1 MGKVVILD
9 ENTAN
14 QIAAGEVIERPASVV
29 KELVENSL
37 DAGATSV
44 TVEIVNGGKKSI
56 RVTDN
61 GHGIEADDAV
71 MAFERHATSK
81 IRSIDDIGRISTMGF
96 RGEALASIASVAKVE
111 MLTRAEKDPDG
122 TRIYL
127 EAGNIISSSP
137 AGAPVGTTFDIRE
150 LFYNTPARYKFLKND
165 AVEAGYIHEILT
177 RIALSR
183 PDVSIKLINQG
194 KTVLHTPG
202 NHDLLSAIYSL
213 YGNDIARAVI
223 PVKLSN
229 DGIEIEGFIGKPEI
243 SRGNRGYESFFVNGR
258 FIYNRTI
265 TTAVEEAYK
274 MKLMQK
280 RFPFAVLKLKIPPQS
295 VDVNVHPAKLEVRFS
310 DEKKTYRAVYT
321 SVSEALYSASLIR
334 EVRESDEYKLSTG
347 KKTEIPEQIRLPEE
361 TADGE
366 KLKGY
371 AADAKQQSQKWEVSS
386 SKAEYGQKTDEYA
399 CADKTTIQYVH
410 EDKIITKNEQENVK
424 TAVSERA
431 DEKMPEETGAE
442 EKTPADDKK
451 RLYNARIVGQV
462 FSSYILLEEGE
473 DILIID
479 QHAAHERICYEKIRK
494 MYTGHESFEQGMISP
509 LAVNLSEREMDRFNQ
524 LSGYLRR
531 LGFDAEVFGSRT
543 VLVRSIPYILSG
555 GFSSRDLTD
564 ILEKLYAEISDV
576 SDMIP
581 EETLYMMACKSAIKA
596 NRKMTDIEIRGL
608 VDELAKTDNL
618 YTCVHGRPVIISIG
632 RKEFEKR
639 FKRIV

>member
-1 MGKVVILD
+1 MGRIVILD

-44 TVEIVNGGKKSI
+44 IVEIANGGKKSI
-56 RVTDN
+56 RITDN
-61 GHGIEADDAV
+61 GHGIEADDAAMV
-71 MAFERHATSK
+71 FERHATSK
-81 IRSIDDIGRISTMGF
+81 IRTIEDLGRVSTMGF
-96 RGEALASIASVAKVE
+96 RGEALASVASVAKVE
-111 MLTRAEKDPDG
+111 MVTRAENDPNG
-122 TRIYL
+122 TRIYI
-127 EAGNIISSSP
+127 EGGNIISSSP
-137 AGAPVGTTFDIRE
+137 AGAPVGTTFDIKE

-165 AVEAGYIHEILT
+165 SVEAGYINEILT

-183 PDVSIKLINQG
+183 PDVSIKLISQG
-194 KTVLHTPG
+194 KTVMHTPG

-223 PVKLSN
+223 PVKMSD
-229 DGIEIEGFIGKPEI
+229 DGIEIEGFVGKPEI
-243 SRGNRGYESFFVNGR
+243 SRGNRKFESFFVNGR
-258 FIYNRTI
+258 FIYNRII

-280 RFPFAVLKLKIPPQS
+280 RFPFAMLKLKVSPEF

-310 DEKKTYRAVYT
+310 DEKKVFRVVYH
-321 SVSEALYSASLIR
+321 SVSDALYSASLIR
-334 EVRESDEYKLSTG
+334 EVRENDGYKRSIEQ
-347 KKTEIPEQIRLPEE
+347 KAEIPQQIRLPEE

-366 KLKGY
+366 RLKGTGINIR
-371 AADAKQQSQKWEVSS
+371 QPSLKWNVSS
-386 SKAEYGQKTDEYA
+386 STAEYRQKADEY
-399 CADKTTIQYVH
+399 VR
-410 EDKIITKNEQENVK
+410 EDKIITQNERENIK
-424 TAVSERA
+424 APALERV
-431 DEKMPEETGAE
+431 DEKIPEGSGTEQ
-442 EKTPADDKK
+442 KTSDNDKK

-462 FSSYILLEEGE
+462 FLSYILLEEGE
-473 DILIID
+473 DIPIID

-494 MYTGHESFEQGMISP
+494 KYSERESFEQGMISP
-509 LAVNLSEREMDRFNQ
+509 IAVNLSEQEMDRFNQ

-531 LGFDAEVFGSRT
+531 LGFDVEVFGSRT
-543 VLVRSIPYILSG
+543 VLVRTVPYILSS

-564 ILEKLYAEISDV
+564 ILEKLYVEVSDV

-596 NRKMTDIEIRGL
+596 NRKMTDMEIRGL
-608 VDELAKTDNL
+608 VDELAKTDGL
-618 YTCVHGRPVIISIG
+618 YTCVHGRPVIISMG
-632 RKEFEKR
+632 KKEFEKR

>member
-1 MGKVVILD
+1 MGRIVILD

-44 TVEIVNGGKKSI
+44 IVEIANGGKKSI
-56 RVTDN
+56 RITDN
-61 GHGIEADDAV
+61 GHGIEADDAAMV
-71 MAFERHATSK
+71 FERHATSK
-81 IRSIDDIGRISTMGF
+81 IRTIEDLGRVSTMGF
-96 RGEALASIASVAKVE
+96 RGEALASVASVAKVE
-111 MLTRAEKDPDG
+111 MVTRAENDPSG
-122 TRIYL
+122 TRIYI
-127 EAGNIISSSP
+127 EGGNIISSSP
-137 AGAPVGTTFDIRE
+137 AGAPVGTTFDIKE

-165 AVEAGYIHEILT
+165 SVEAGYINEILT

-183 PDVSIKLINQG
+183 PDVSIKLISQG
-194 KTVLHTPG
+194 KTVMHTPG

-223 PVKLSN
+223 PVKMSD
-229 DGIEIEGFIGKPEI
+229 DGIEIEGFVGKPEI
-243 SRGNRGYESFFVNGR
+243 SRGNRKFESFFVNGR
-258 FIYNRTI
+258 FIYNRII

-280 RFPFAVLKLKIPPQS
+280 RFPFAMLKLKVSPEF

-310 DEKKTYRAVYT
+310 DEKKVFRVVYH
-321 SVSEALYSASLIR
+321 SVSDALYSASLIR
-334 EVRESDEYKLSTG
+334 EVRENDGYKRSIEQ
-347 KKTEIPEQIRLPEE
+347 KAEIPQQIRLPEE

-366 KLKGY
+366 RLKGTGINIR
-371 AADAKQQSQKWEVSS
+371 QPSLKWNVSS
-386 SKAEYGQKTDEYA
+386 STAEYRQKADEY
-399 CADKTTIQYVH
+399 VR
-410 EDKIITKNEQENVK
+410 EDKIITQNERENIK
-424 TAVSERA
+424 APALERV
-431 DEKMPEETGAE
+431 DEKIPEGSGTEQ
-442 EKTPADDKK
+442 KTSGNDKK

-462 FSSYILLEEGE
+462 FLSYILLEEGE

-494 MYTGHESFEQGMISP
+494 KYSERESFEQGMISP
-509 LAVNLSEREMDRFNQ
+509 IAVNLSEQEMDRFNQ

-531 LGFDAEVFGSRT
+531 LGFDVEVFGSRT
-543 VLVRSIPYILSG
+543 VLVRTVPYILSS

-564 ILEKLYAEISDV
+564 ILEKLYVEVSDV

-596 NRKMTDIEIRGL
+596 NRKMTDMEIRGL
-608 VDELAKTDNL
+608 VDELAKTDGL
-618 YTCVHGRPVIISIG
+618 YTCVHGRPVIISMG
-632 RKEFEKR
+632 KKEFEKR

>member
-1 MGKVVILD
+1 MGRIVILD

-44 TVEIVNGGKKSI
+44 IVEIANGGKKSI
-56 RVTDN
+56 RITDN
-61 GHGIEADDAV
+61 GRGIEADDAAMV
-71 MAFERHATSK
+71 FERHATSK
-81 IRSIDDIGRISTMGF
+81 IRTIEDLGRVSTMGF
-96 RGEALASIASVAKVE
+96 RGEALASVASVAKVE
-111 MLTRAEKDPDG
+111 MVTRAENDPNG
-122 TRIYL
+122 TRIYI
-127 EAGNIISSSP
+127 EGGNIISSSP
-137 AGAPVGTTFDIRE
+137 AGAPVGTTFDIKE

-165 AVEAGYIHEILT
+165 SVEAGYINEILT

-183 PDVSIKLINQG
+183 PDVSIKLISQG
-194 KTVLHTPG
+194 KTVMHTPG

-223 PVKLSN
+223 PVKMSD
-229 DGIEIEGFIGKPEI
+229 DGIEIEGFVGKPEI
-243 SRGNRGYESFFVNGR
+243 SRGNRKFESFFVNGR
-258 FIYNRTI
+258 FIYNRII

-280 RFPFAVLKLKIPPQS
+280 RFPFAMLKLKVSPEF

-310 DEKKTYRAVYT
+310 DEKKVFRVVYH
-321 SVSEALYSASLIR
+321 SVSDALYSASLIR
-334 EVRESDEYKLSTG
+334 EVRENDGYKRSIEQ
-347 KKTEIPEQIRLPEE
+347 KAEIPQQIRLPEE

-366 KLKGY
+366 RLKGTGINIR
-371 AADAKQQSQKWEVSS
+371 QPSLKWNVSS
-386 SKAEYGQKTDEYA
+386 STAEYRQKADEY
-399 CADKTTIQYVH
+399 VR
-410 EDKIITKNEQENVK
+410 EDKIITQNERENIK
-424 TAVSERA
+424 APALERV
-431 DEKMPEETGAE
+431 DEKIPEGSGTEQ
-442 EKTPADDKK
+442 KTSGNDKK

-462 FSSYILLEEGE
+462 FLSYILLEEGE

-494 MYTGHESFEQGMISP
+494 KYSERESFEQGMISP
-509 LAVNLSEREMDRFNQ
+509 IAVNLSEQEMDRFNQ

-531 LGFDAEVFGSRT
+531 LGFDVEVFGSRT
-543 VLVRSIPYILSG
+543 VLVRTVPYILSS

-564 ILEKLYAEISDV
+564 ILEKLYVEVSDV

-596 NRKMTDIEIRGL
+596 NRKMTDMEIRGL
-608 VDELAKTDNL
+608 VDELAKTDGL
-618 YTCVHGRPVIISIG
+618 YTCVHGRPVIISMG
-632 RKEFEKR
+632 KKEFEKR

>member
-1 MGKVVILD
+1 MGRIVILD

-44 TVEIVNGGKKSI
+44 IVEIANGGKKSI
-56 RVTDN
+56 RITDN
-61 GHGIEADDAV
+61 GHGIEADDAAMV
-71 MAFERHATSK
+71 FERHATSK
-81 IRSIDDIGRISTMGF
+81 IRTIEDLGRVSTMGF
-96 RGEALASIASVAKVE
+96 RGEALASVASVAKVE
-111 MLTRAEKDPDG
+111 MVTRAENDPNG
-122 TRIYL
+122 TRIYI
-127 EAGNIISSSP
+127 EGGNIISSSP
-137 AGAPVGTTFDIRE
+137 AGAPVGTTFDIKE

-165 AVEAGYIHEILT
+165 SVEAGYINEILT

-183 PDVSIKLINQG
+183 PDVSIKLISQG
-194 KTVLHTPG
+194 KTVMHTPG

-223 PVKLSN
+223 PVKMSD
-229 DGIEIEGFIGKPEI
+229 DGIEIEGFVGKPEI
-243 SRGNRGYESFFVNGR
+243 SRGNRKFESFFVNGR
-258 FIYNRTI
+258 FIYNRII

-280 RFPFAVLKLKIPPQS
+280 RFPFAMLKLKVSPEF

-310 DEKKTYRAVYT
+310 DEKKVFRVVYH
-321 SVSEALYSASLIR
+321 SVSDALYSASLIR
-334 EVRESDEYKLSTG
+334 EVRENDGYKRSIEQ
-347 KKTEIPEQIRLPEE
+347 KAEIPQQIRLPEE

-366 KLKGY
+366 RLKGTGINIR
-371 AADAKQQSQKWEVSS
+371 QPSLKWNVSS
-386 SKAEYGQKTDEYA
+386 STAEYRQKADEY
-399 CADKTTIQYVH
+399 VR
-410 EDKIITKNEQENVK
+410 EDKIITQNERENIK
-424 TAVSERA
+424 APALERV
-431 DEKMPEETGAE
+431 DEKIPEGSGTEQ
-442 EKTPADDKK
+442 KTSGNDKK

-462 FSSYILLEEGE
+462 FLSYILLEEGE

-494 MYTGHESFEQGMISP
+494 KYSERESFEQGMISP
-509 LAVNLSEREMDRFNQ
+509 IAVNLSEQEMDRFNQ

-531 LGFDAEVFGSRT
+531 LGFDVEVFGSRT
-543 VLVRSIPYILSG
+543 VLVRTVPYILSS

-564 ILEKLYAEISDV
+564 ILEKLYVEVSDV

-596 NRKMTDIEIRGL
+596 NRKMTDMEIRGL
-608 VDELAKTDNL
+608 VDELAKTDGL
-618 YTCVHGRPVIISIG
+618 YTCVHGRPVIISMG
-632 RKEFEKR
+632 KKEFEKR

>member
-1 MGKVVILD
+1 MGRIVILD

-44 TVEIVNGGKKSI
+44 IVEIANGGKKSI
-56 RVTDN
+56 RITDN
-61 GHGIEADDAV
+61 GHGIEADDAAMV
-71 MAFERHATSK
+71 FERHATSK
-81 IRSIDDIGRISTMGF
+81 IRTIEDLGRVSTMGF
-96 RGEALASIASVAKVE
+96 RGEALASVASVAKVE
-111 MLTRAEKDPDG
+111 MVTRAENDPNG
-122 TRIYL
+122 TRIYT
-127 EAGNIISSSP
+127 EGGNIISSSP
-137 AGAPVGTTFDIRE
+137 AGAPVGTTFDIKE

-165 AVEAGYIHEILT
+165 SVEAGYINEILT

-183 PDVSIKLINQG
+183 PDVSIKLISQG
-194 KTVLHTPG
+194 KTVMHTPG

-223 PVKLSN
+223 PVKMSD
-229 DGIEIEGFIGKPEI
+229 DGIEIEGFVGKPEI
-243 SRGNRGYESFFVNGR
+243 SRGNRKFESFFVNGR
-258 FIYNRTI
+258 FIYNRII

-280 RFPFAVLKLKIPPQS
+280 RFPFAMLKLKVSPEF

-310 DEKKTYRAVYT
+310 DEKKVFRVVYH
-321 SVSEALYSASLIR
+321 SVSDALYSASLIR
-334 EVRESDEYKLSTG
+334 EVRENDGYKRSIEQ
-347 KKTEIPEQIRLPEE
+347 KAEIPQQIRLPEE

-366 KLKGY
+366 RLKGTGINIR
-371 AADAKQQSQKWEVSS
+371 QPSLKWNVSS
-386 SKAEYGQKTDEYA
+386 STAEYRQKADEY
-399 CADKTTIQYVH
+399 VR
-410 EDKIITKNEQENVK
+410 EDKIITQNERENIK
-424 TAVSERA
+424 APALERV
-431 DEKMPEETGAE
+431 DEKIPEGSGTEQ
-442 EKTPADDKK
+442 KTSGNDKK

-462 FSSYILLEEGE
+462 FLSYILLEEGE

-494 MYTGHESFEQGMISP
+494 KYSERESFEQGMISP
-509 LAVNLSEREMDRFNQ
+509 IAVNLSEQEMDRFNQ

-531 LGFDAEVFGSRT
+531 LGFDVEVFGSRT
-543 VLVRSIPYILSG
+543 VLVRTVPYILSS

-564 ILEKLYAEISDV
+564 ILEKLYVEVSDV

-596 NRKMTDIEIRGL
+596 NRKMTDMEIRGL
-608 VDELAKTDNL
+608 VDELAKTDGL
-618 YTCVHGRPVIISIG
+618 YTCVHGRPVIISMG
-632 RKEFEKR
+632 KKEFEKR

>member
-1 MGKVVILD
+1 MGKIVILD

-61 GHGIEADDAV
+61 GHGIEADDAA

-81 IRSIDDIGRISTMGF
+81 IRTIDDISRISTMGF

-111 MLTRAEKDPDG
+111 MVTRAEKDADG
-122 TRIYL
+122 TRVYA
-127 EAGNIISSSP
+127 EGGNIISLSP
-137 AGAPVGTTFDIRE
+137 AGAPVGTTFEVRE

-183 PDVSIKLINQG
+183 PDVSVKLINQG

-202 NHDLLSAIYSL
+202 NHDLLSVIYSI
-213 YGNDIARAVI
+213 YGSDIARSVI
-223 PVKLSN
+223 PVKMSAA
-229 DGIEIEGFIGKPEI
+229 GIEIEGYIGKPEI
-243 SRGNRGYESFFVNGR
+243 SRGNRGYESFYVNGR
-258 FIYNRTI
+258 FIYNRI
-265 TTAVEEAYK
+265 MTTAVEEAYK

-280 RFPFAVLKLKIPPQS
+280 RFPFAVLMLKISPHF

-310 DEKKTYRAVYT
+310 DEKKVFRAVYH
-321 SVSEALYSASLIR
+321 SVSGALSSASLIR
-334 EVRESDEYKLSTG
+334 EVREDGSYKLTTG
-347 KKTEIPEQIRLPEE
+347 QKPQIPEQIRLTEE
-361 TADGE
+361 TVYCREPEDTAVTKQPAQRLE
-366 KLKGY
+366 APVP
-371 AADAKQQSQKWEVSS
+371 AAEHTQK
-386 SKAEYGQKTDEYA
+386 AREY
-399 CADKTTIQYVH
+399 VP
-410 EDKIITKNEQENVK
+410 EDKITVQYAREDKAITQTGHENVK
-424 TAVSERA
+424 TAAGELTG
-431 DEKMPEETGAE
+431 EKIPDIGEAE
-442 EKTPADDKK
+442 EKSPADDKK
-451 RLYNARIVGQV
+451 RLQNARIIGQV

-473 DILIID
+473 DIFIID
-479 QHAAHERICYEKIRK
+479 QHAAHERISYEKIRK
-494 MYTGHESFEQGMISP
+494 KYAEHESFEQGMISP
-509 LAVNLSEREMDRFNQ
+509 LAVNLSELEMDRFKH

-531 LGFDAEVFGSRT
+531 LGFDIEVFGSRT
-543 VLVRSIPYILSG
+543 VLVRSVPYILSG
-555 GFSSRDLTD
+555 GFSSRDLAD
-564 ILEKLYAEISDV
+564 ILEKLYIEVSDV

-596 NRKMTDIEIRGL
+596 NRKMTDVEIRAL
-608 VDELAKTDNL
+608 VDELAETDDL
-618 YTCVHGRPVIISIG
+618 YTCVHGRPAIISISK
-632 RKEFEKR
+632 KELEKR

>member
-1 MGKVVILD
+1 MGRIVILD

-44 TVEIVNGGKKSI
+44 IVEIANGGKKSI
-56 RVTDN
+56 RITDN
-61 GHGIEADDAV
+61 GHGIEADDAAMV
-71 MAFERHATSK
+71 FERHATSK
-81 IRSIDDIGRISTMGF
+81 IRTIEDLGRVSTMGF
-96 RGEALASIASVAKVE
+96 RGEALASVASVAKVE
-111 MLTRAEKDPDG
+111 MVTRAENDPNG
-122 TRIYL
+122 TRIYI
-127 EAGNIISSSP
+127 EGGNIISSSP
-137 AGAPVGTTFDIRE
+137 AGAPVGTTFDIKE

-165 AVEAGYIHEILT
+165 SVEAGYINEILT

-183 PDVSIKLINQG
+183 PDVSIKLISQG
-194 KTVLHTPG
+194 KTVMHTPG

-223 PVKLSN
+223 PVKMSD
-229 DGIEIEGFIGKPEI
+229 DGIEIEGFVGKPEI
-243 SRGNRGYESFFVNGR
+243 SRGNRKFESFFVNGR
-258 FIYNRTI
+258 FIYNRII

-280 RFPFAVLKLKIPPQS
+280 RFPFAMLKLKVSPEF

-310 DEKKTYRAVYT
+310 DEKKVFRVVYH
-321 SVSEALYSASLIR
+321 SVSDALYSASLIR
-334 EVRESDEYKLSTG
+334 EVRENDGYKRSIEQ
-347 KKTEIPEQIRLPEE
+347 KAEIPQQIRLPEE

-366 KLKGY
+366 RLKGTGINIR
-371 AADAKQQSQKWEVSS
+371 QPSLKWNVSS
-386 SKAEYGQKTDEYA
+386 STDEYRQK
-399 CADKTTIQYVH
+399 ADEYVR
-410 EDKIITKNEQENVK
+410 EDKIITQNERENIK
-424 TAVSERA
+424 APALERV
-431 DEKMPEETGAE
+431 DEKIPEGSGTEQ
-442 EKTPADDKK
+442 KTSGNDKK

-462 FSSYILLEEGE
+462 FLSYILLEEGE

-494 MYTGHESFEQGMISP
+494 KYSERESFEQGMISP
-509 LAVNLSEREMDRFNQ
+509 IAVNLSEQEMDRFNQ

-531 LGFDAEVFGSRT
+531 LGFDVEVFGSRT
-543 VLVRSIPYILSG
+543 VLVRTVPYILSS

-564 ILEKLYAEISDV
+564 ILEKLYVEVSDV

-596 NRKMTDIEIRGL
+596 NRKMTDMEIRGL
-608 VDELAKTDNL
+608 VDELAKTDGL
-618 YTCVHGRPVIISIG
+618 YTCVHGRPVIISMG
-632 RKEFEKR
+632 KKEFEKR

>member
-1 MGKVVILD
+1 MGRIVILD

-44 TVEIVNGGKKSI
+44 IVEIANGGKKSI
-56 RVTDN
+56 RITDN
-61 GHGIEADDAV
+61 GHGIEADDAAMV
-71 MAFERHATSK
+71 FERHATSK
-81 IRSIDDIGRISTMGF
+81 IRTIEDLGRVSTMGF
-96 RGEALASIASVAKVE
+96 RGEALASVASVAKVE
-111 MLTRAEKDPDG
+111 MVTRAENDPNG
-122 TRIYL
+122 TRIYI
-127 EAGNIISSSP
+127 EGGNIISSSP
-137 AGAPVGTTFDIRE
+137 AGAPVGTTFDIKE

-165 AVEAGYIHEILT
+165 SVEAGYINEILT

-183 PDVSIKLINQG
+183 PDVSIKLISQG
-194 KTVLHTPG
+194 KTVMHTPG

-223 PVKLSN
+223 PVKMSD
-229 DGIEIEGFIGKPEI
+229 DGIEIEGFVGKPEI
-243 SRGNRGYESFFVNGR
+243 SRGNRKFESFFVNGR
-258 FIYNRTI
+258 FIYNRII

-280 RFPFAVLKLKIPPQS
+280 RFPFAMLKLKVSPEF

-310 DEKKTYRAVYT
+310 DEKKVFRVVYH
-321 SVSEALYSASLIR
+321 SVSDALYSASLIR
-334 EVRESDEYKLSTG
+334 EVRENDGYKRSIEQ
-347 KKTEIPEQIRLPEE
+347 KAEIPQQIRLPEE

-366 KLKGY
+366 RLKGTGINIR
-371 AADAKQQSQKWEVSS
+371 QPSLKWNVSS
-386 SKAEYGQKTDEYA
+386 STAEYRQKADEY
-399 CADKTTIQYVH
+399 VR
-410 EDKIITKNEQENVK
+410 EDKIITQNERENIK
-424 TAVSERA
+424 APALERV
-431 DEKMPEETGAE
+431 DEKIPEGSGTEQ
-442 EKTPADDKK
+442 KTSGNDKK

-462 FSSYILLEEGE
+462 FLSYILLEEGE

-494 MYTGHESFEQGMISP
+494 KYSECESFEQGMISP
-509 LAVNLSEREMDRFNQ
+509 IAVNLSEQEMDRFNQ

-531 LGFDAEVFGSRT
+531 LGFDVEVFGSRT
-543 VLVRSIPYILSG
+543 VLVRTVPYILSS

-564 ILEKLYAEISDV
+564 ILEKLYVEVSDV

-596 NRKMTDIEIRGL
+596 NRKMTDMEIRGL
-608 VDELAKTDNL
+608 VDELAKTDGL
-618 YTCVHGRPVIISIG
+618 YTCVHGRPVIISMG
-632 RKEFEKR
+632 KKEFEKR

>member
-1 MGKVVILD
+1 MGRIVILD

-44 TVEIVNGGKKSI
+44 IVEIANGGKKSI
-56 RVTDN
+56 RITDN
-61 GHGIEADDAV
+61 GHGIEADDAAMV
-71 MAFERHATSK
+71 FERHATSK
-81 IRSIDDIGRISTMGF
+81 IRTIEDLGRVSTMGF
-96 RGEALASIASVAKVE
+96 RGEALASVASVAKVE
-111 MLTRAEKDPDG
+111 MVTRAENDPSG
-122 TRIYL
+122 TRIYI
-127 EAGNIISSSP
+127 EGGNIISSSP
-137 AGAPVGTTFDIRE
+137 AGAPVGTTFDIKE

-165 AVEAGYIHEILT
+165 SVEAGYINEILT

-183 PDVSIKLINQG
+183 PDVSIKLISQG
-194 KTVLHTPG
+194 KTVMHTPG

-223 PVKLSN
+223 PVKMSD
-229 DGIEIEGFIGKPEI
+229 DGIEIEGFVGKPEI
-243 SRGNRGYESFFVNGR
+243 SRGNRKFESFFVNGR
-258 FIYNRTI
+258 FIYNRII

-280 RFPFAVLKLKIPPQS
+280 RFPFAMLKLKVSPEF

-310 DEKKTYRAVYT
+310 DKKKVFRVVYH
-321 SVSEALYSASLIR
+321 SVSDALYSASLIR
-334 EVRESDEYKLSTG
+334 EVRENDGYKRSIEQ
-347 KKTEIPEQIRLPEE
+347 KAEIPQQIRLPEE

-366 KLKGY
+366 RLKGTGINIR
-371 AADAKQQSQKWEVSS
+371 QPSLKWNVSS
-386 SKAEYGQKTDEYA
+386 STAEYRQKADEY
-399 CADKTTIQYVH
+399 VR
-410 EDKIITKNEQENVK
+410 EDKIITQNERENIK
-424 TAVSERA
+424 APALERV
-431 DEKMPEETGAE
+431 DEKIPEGSGTEQ
-442 EKTPADDKK
+442 KTSGNDKK

-462 FSSYILLEEGE
+462 FLSYILLEEGE

-494 MYTGHESFEQGMISP
+494 KYSERESFEQGMISP
-509 LAVNLSEREMDRFNQ
+509 IAVNLSEQEMDRFNQ

-531 LGFDAEVFGSRT
+531 LGFDVEVFGSRT
-543 VLVRSIPYILSG
+543 VLVRTVPYILSS

-564 ILEKLYAEISDV
+564 ILEKLYVEVSDV

-596 NRKMTDIEIRGL
+596 NRKMTDMEIRGL
-608 VDELAKTDNL
+608 VDELAKTDGL
-618 YTCVHGRPVIISIG
+618 YTCVHGRPVIISMG
-632 RKEFEKR
+632 KKEFEKR

>member
-1 MGKVVILD
+1 MGRIVILD

-44 TVEIVNGGKKSI
+44 IVEIANGGKKSI
-56 RVTDN
+56 RITDN
-61 GHGIEADDAV
+61 GHGIEADDAAMV
-71 MAFERHATSK
+71 FERHATSK
-81 IRSIDDIGRISTMGF
+81 IRTIEDLGRVSTMGF
-96 RGEALASIASVAKVE
+96 RGEALASVASVAKVE
-111 MLTRAEKDPDG
+111 MVTRAENDPNG
-122 TRIYL
+122 TRIYI
-127 EAGNIISSSP
+127 EGGNIISSSP
-137 AGAPVGTTFDIRE
+137 AGAPVGTTFDIKE

-165 AVEAGYIHEILT
+165 SVEAGYINEILT

-183 PDVSIKLINQG
+183 PDVSIKLISQG
-194 KTVLHTPG
+194 KTVMHTPG

-223 PVKLSN
+223 PVKMSD
-229 DGIEIEGFIGKPEI
+229 DGIEIEGFVGKPEI
-243 SRGNRGYESFFVNGR
+243 SRGNRKFESFFVNGR
-258 FIYNRTI
+258 FIYNRII

-280 RFPFAVLKLKIPPQS
+280 RFPFAMLKLKVSPEF

-310 DEKKTYRAVYT
+310 DEKKVFRVVYH
-321 SVSEALYSASLIR
+321 SVSDALYSASLIR
-334 EVRESDEYKLSTG
+334 EVRENDGYKRSIEQ
-347 KKTEIPEQIRLPEE
+347 KAEIPQQIRLPEE

-366 KLKGY
+366 RLKGTGINIR
-371 AADAKQQSQKWEVSS
+371 QPSLKWNVSS
-386 SKAEYGQKTDEYA
+386 STAEYRQKADEY
-399 CADKTTIQYVH
+399 VR
-410 EDKIITKNEQENVK
+410 EDKIISQNERENIK
-424 TAVSERA
+424 APALERV
-431 DEKMPEETGAE
+431 DEKIPEGSGTEQ
-442 EKTPADDKK
+442 KTSGNDKK

-462 FSSYILLEEGE
+462 FLSYILLEEGE

-494 MYTGHESFEQGMISP
+494 KYSERESFEQGMISP
-509 LAVNLSEREMDRFNQ
+509 IAVNLSEQEMDRFNQ

-531 LGFDAEVFGSRT
+531 LGFDVEVFGSRT
-543 VLVRSIPYILSG
+543 VLVRTVPYILSS

-564 ILEKLYAEISDV
+564 ILEKLYVEVSDV

-596 NRKMTDIEIRGL
+596 NRKMTDMEIRGL
-608 VDELAKTDNL
+608 VDELAKTDGL
-618 YTCVHGRPVIISIG
+618 YTCVHGRPVIISMG
-632 RKEFEKR
+632 KKEFEKR

>member
-1 MGKVVILD
+1 MGRIVILD

-44 TVEIVNGGKKSI
+44 IVEIANGGKKSI
-56 RVTDN
+56 RITDN
-61 GHGIEADDAV
+61 GHGIEADDAAMV
-71 MAFERHATSK
+71 FERHATSK
-81 IRSIDDIGRISTMGF
+81 IRTIEDLGRVSTMGF
-96 RGEALASIASVAKVE
+96 RGEALASVASVAKVE
-111 MLTRAEKDPDG
+111 MVTRAENDPNG
-122 TRIYL
+122 TRIYI
-127 EAGNIISSSP
+127 EGGNIISSSP
-137 AGAPVGTTFDIRE
+137 AGAPVGTTFDIKE

-165 AVEAGYIHEILT
+165 SVEAGYINEILT

-183 PDVSIKLINQG
+183 PDVSIKLISQG
-194 KTVLHTPG
+194 KTVMHTPG

-223 PVKLSN
+223 PVKMSD
-229 DGIEIEGFIGKPEI
+229 DGIEIEGFVGKPEI
-243 SRGNRGYESFFVNGR
+243 SRGNRKFESFFVNGR
-258 FIYNRTI
+258 FIYNRII

-280 RFPFAVLKLKIPPQS
+280 RLPFAMLKLKVSPEF

-310 DEKKTYRAVYT
+310 DEKKVFRVVYH
-321 SVSEALYSASLIR
+321 SVSDALYSASLIR
-334 EVRESDEYKLSTG
+334 EVRENDGYKRSIEQ
-347 KKTEIPEQIRLPEE
+347 KAEIPQQIRLPEE

-366 KLKGY
+366 RLKGTGINIR
-371 AADAKQQSQKWEVSS
+371 QPSLKWNVSS
-386 SKAEYGQKTDEYA
+386 STAEYRQKADEY
-399 CADKTTIQYVH
+399 VR
-410 EDKIITKNEQENVK
+410 EDKIITQNERENIK
-424 TAVSERA
+424 APALERV
-431 DEKMPEETGAE
+431 DEKIPEGSGTEQ
-442 EKTPADDKK
+442 KTSGNDKK

-462 FSSYILLEEGE
+462 FLSYILLEEGE

-494 MYTGHESFEQGMISP
+494 KYSERESFEQGMISP
-509 LAVNLSEREMDRFNQ
+509 IAVNLSEQEMDRFNQ

-531 LGFDAEVFGSRT
+531 LGFDVEVFGSRT
-543 VLVRSIPYILSG
+543 VLVRTVPYILSS

-564 ILEKLYAEISDV
+564 ILEKLYVEVSDV

-596 NRKMTDIEIRGL
+596 NRKMTDMEIRGL
-608 VDELAKTDNL
+608 VDELAKTDGL
-618 YTCVHGRPVIISIG
+618 YTCVHGRPVIISMG
-632 RKEFEKR
+632 KKEFEKR

>member
-1 MGKVVILD
+1 MGRIVILD

-44 TVEIVNGGKKSI
+44 IVEIANGGKKSI
-56 RVTDN
+56 RITDN
-61 GHGIEADDAV
+61 GHGIEADDAAMV
-71 MAFERHATSK
+71 FERHATSK
-81 IRSIDDIGRISTMGF
+81 IRTIEDLGRVSTMGF
-96 RGEALASIASVAKVE
+96 RGEALASVASVAKVE
-111 MLTRAEKDPDG
+111 MVTRAENDPNG
-122 TRIYL
+122 TRIYI
-127 EAGNIISSSP
+127 EGGNIISSSP
-137 AGAPVGTTFDIRE
+137 AGAPVGTTFDIKE

-165 AVEAGYIHEILT
+165 SVEAGYINEILT

-183 PDVSIKLINQG
+183 PDVSIKLISQG
-194 KTVLHTPG
+194 KTVMHTPG

-223 PVKLSN
+223 PVKMSD
-229 DGIEIEGFIGKPEI
+229 DGIEIEGYIGKPEI

-258 FIYNRTI
+258 FIYNRIMTA
-265 TTAVEEAYK
+265 AVEEAYK

-280 RFPFAVLKLKIPPQS
+280 RFPFAVLKLKISPHF

-310 DEKKTYRAVYT
+310 DEKKVFRVVYH
-321 SVSEALYSASLIR
+321 SVSDALYSASLIR
-334 EVRESDEYKLSTG
+334 EVRENDGYKRSIEQ
-347 KKTEIPEQIRLPEE
+347 KAEIPQQIRLPEE

-366 KLKGY
+366 RLKGTGINIR
-371 AADAKQQSQKWEVSS
+371 QPSLKWNVSS
-386 SKAEYGQKTDEYA
+386 STAEYRQKADEY
-399 CADKTTIQYVH
+399 VR
-410 EDKIITKNEQENVK
+410 EDKIITQNERENIK
-424 TAVSERA
+424 APALERV
-431 DEKMPEETGAE
+431 DEKIPEGSGTEQ
-442 EKTPADDKK
+442 KTSGNDKK

-462 FSSYILLEEGE
+462 FLSYILLEEGE

-494 MYTGHESFEQGMISP
+494 KYSERESFEQGMISP
-509 LAVNLSEREMDRFNQ
+509 IAVNLSEQEMDRFNQ

-531 LGFDAEVFGSRT
+531 LGFDVEVFGSRT
-543 VLVRSIPYILSG
+543 VLVRTVPYILSS

-564 ILEKLYAEISDV
+564 ILEKLYVEVSDV

-596 NRKMTDIEIRGL
+596 NRKMTDMEIRGL
-608 VDELAKTDNL
+608 VDELAKTDGL
-618 YTCVHGRPVIISIG
+618 YTCVHGRPVIISMG
-632 RKEFEKR
+632 KKEFEKR

>member
-1 MGKVVILD
+1 MGRIVILD

-44 TVEIVNGGKKSI
+44 IVEIANGGKKSI
-56 RVTDN
+56 RITDN
-61 GHGIEADDAV
+61 GHGIEADDAAMV
-71 MAFERHATSK
+71 FERHATSK
-81 IRSIDDIGRISTMGF
+81 IRTIEDLGRVSTMGF
-96 RGEALASIASVAKVE
+96 RGEALASVASVAKVE
-111 MLTRAEKDPDG
+111 MVTRAENDPNG
-122 TRIYL
+122 TRIYI
-127 EAGNIISSSP
+127 EGGNIISSSP
-137 AGAPVGTTFDIRE
+137 AGAPVGTTFDIKE

-165 AVEAGYIHEILT
+165 SVEAGYINEILT

-183 PDVSIKLINQG
+183 PEVSIKLISQG
-194 KTVLHTPG
+194 KTVMHTPG

-223 PVKLSN
+223 PVKMSD
-229 DGIEIEGFIGKPEI
+229 DGIEIEGFVGKPEI
-243 SRGNRGYESFFVNGR
+243 SRGNRKFESFFVNGR
-258 FIYNRTI
+258 FIYNRII

-280 RFPFAVLKLKIPPQS
+280 RFPFAMLKLKVSPEF

-310 DEKKTYRAVYT
+310 DEKKVFRVVYH
-321 SVSEALYSASLIR
+321 SVSDALYSASLIR
-334 EVRESDEYKLSTG
+334 EVRENDGYKRSIEQ
-347 KKTEIPEQIRLPEE
+347 KAEIPQQIRLPEE

-366 KLKGY
+366 RLKGTGINIR
-371 AADAKQQSQKWEVSS
+371 QPSLKWNVSS
-386 SKAEYGQKTDEYA
+386 STAEYRQKADEY
-399 CADKTTIQYVH
+399 VR
-410 EDKIITKNEQENVK
+410 EDKIITQNERENIK
-424 TAVSERA
+424 APALERV
-431 DEKMPEETGAE
+431 DEKIPEGSGTEQ
-442 EKTPADDKK
+442 KTSGNDKK

-462 FSSYILLEEGE
+462 FLSYILLEEGE

-494 MYTGHESFEQGMISP
+494 KYSERESFEQGMISP
-509 LAVNLSEREMDRFNQ
+509 IAVNLSEQEMDRFNQ

-531 LGFDAEVFGSRT
+531 LGFDVEVFGSRT
-543 VLVRSIPYILSG
+543 VLVRTVPYILSS

-564 ILEKLYAEISDV
+564 ILEKLYVEVSDV

-596 NRKMTDIEIRGL
+596 NRKMTDMEIRGL
-608 VDELAKTDNL
+608 VDELAKTDGL
-618 YTCVHGRPVIISIG
+618 YTCVHGRPVIISMG
-632 RKEFEKR
+632 KKEFEKR